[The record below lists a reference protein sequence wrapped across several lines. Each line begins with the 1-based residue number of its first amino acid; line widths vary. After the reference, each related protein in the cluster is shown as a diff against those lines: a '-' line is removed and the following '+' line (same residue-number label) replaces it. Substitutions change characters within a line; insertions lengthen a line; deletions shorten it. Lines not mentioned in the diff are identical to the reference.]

1 MLKEVHIRNYVL
13 IDRLN
18 IDFKDGFSVMTGET
32 GAGKS
37 IILGAMNLLLGGRAD
52 SKTIMQGAD
61 KCTIEGSFSV
71 DGYGLEQFFTDNGL
85 DYDSNDTILRRELMQ
100 SGKSRAFI
108 NDTPVSL
115 AVMRDLGCRLIDI
128 HSQHQNLALGTESFQ
143 TEVVD
148 TIASNTAIK
157 AEYESCFDKWN
168 GLKAELEHLKA
179 EFESDNTDRGYLEF
193 QLEGIEKA
201 RLTDGEQEQLEQ
213 ESEILD
219 HAEEIKQDLFRASE
233 IMEGSDDGGAI
244 QALKTALQSLRSAQK
259 NLPDAAE
266 LAERLESCLI
276 ELKDIAATV
285 DDCQE
290 KVNFDPARLEQVNE
304 RLDLIYSLLKKHKR
318 NSIAELLE
326 LAASIRSRLDRTDS
340 FEDDIKRLEQQV
352 SAAFKEMEK
361 SAIRLTDTRK
371 KASDIIIK
379 QIKAL
384 LVPLGIPN
392 VQFGIE
398 ITPSTG
404 YDRNGHDDLRFMFSA
419 NKAVPMQEIS
429 EVASGGEI
437 ARVMLSIKTMIAGV
451 RTLPTIIFDEIDT
464 GVSGAV
470 AEKMALLMEQMS
482 GGGRQVLAITHLPQI
497 AALGR
502 THYKVYK
509 TDEKDA
515 TRTRIALLDY
525 DERIREIAS
534 MMSGATLTQ
543 AALDNAKALI
553 DNNGR

>member
-13 IDRLN
+13 IDRLD

-71 DGYGLEQFFTDNGL
+71 DGYGLEQFFTDNSL
-85 DYDSNDTILRRELMQ
+85 DYDPNDTILRRELMQ

-128 HSQHQNLALGTESFQ
+128 HSQHQNLALGSESFQ

-148 TIASNTAIK
+148 TIAANTAVK

-168 GLKAELEHLKA
+168 GLKAELERLKS

-233 IMEGSDDGGAI
+233 IMEGSDDGGTI

-285 DDCQE
+285 ADCQE

-304 RLDLIYSLLKKHKR
+304 RLDLIYSLLKKHKK

-326 LAASIRSRLDRTDS
+326 YAASIRSRLDRTDS

-352 SAAFKEMEK
+352 NAAFKEMEK

-371 KASDIIIK
+371 KASDSIIK

-404 YDRNGHDDLRFMFSA
+404 YDRSGHDDLRFMFSA
-419 NKAVPMQEIS
+419 NKAVPIQEIS
-429 EVASGGEI
+429 GVASGGEI

-451 RTLPTIIFDEIDT
+451 RTLPTVIFDEIDT

-482 GGGRQVLAITHLPQI
+482 RGGRQVLAITHLPQI

-515 TRTRIALLDY
+515 TRTRITLLDY

>member
-13 IDRLN
+13 IDRLD
-18 IDFKDGFSVMTGET
+18 IDFREGFSVMTGET

-71 DGYGLEQFFTDNGL
+71 DGYGLEPFFTDNSL
-85 DYDSNDTILRRELMQ
+85 DYDPNDTILRRELMQ

-115 AVMRDLGCRLIDI
+115 TVMRDLGCRLIDI

-148 TIASNTAIK
+148 TIAANTAIK

-168 GLKAELEHLKA
+168 GLKAELERLKA

-193 QLEGIEKA
+193 QLEGLEKA

-233 IMEGSDDGGAI
+233 IMEGSDDGGTI

-259 NLPDAAE
+259 NLPDATE

-276 ELKDIAATV
+276 ELRDIAETV
-285 DDCQE
+285 TDCQE

-304 RLDLIYSLLKKHKR
+304 RLDLIYSLLKKHKK

-326 LAASIRSRLDRTDS
+326 LAASIRTRLDRTDS
-340 FEDDIKRLEQQV
+340 FEDDIKHLEQQV
-352 SAAFKEMEK
+352 NAAFKEMEK
-361 SAIRLTDTRK
+361 AAIRLTDTRH
-371 KASDIIIK
+371 KASDSIIK
-379 QIKAL
+379 QIKTL

-429 EVASGGEI
+429 GVASGGEI
-437 ARVMLSIKTMIAGV
+437 ARVMLSIKSMIAGV
-451 RTLPTIIFDEIDT
+451 RTLPTVIFDEIDT

-470 AEKMALLMEQMS
+470 AEKMALLMEQMA

-509 TDEKDA
+509 TDYKDA

-525 DERIREIAS
+525 DERIHEIAS

-553 DNNGR
+553 EGNGR

>member
-13 IDRLN
+13 IDHLD
-18 IDFKDGFSVMTGET
+18 IDFREGFSVMTGET

-71 DGYGLEQFFTDNGL
+71 DGYGLEQFFTDNSL
-85 DYDSNDTILRRELMQ
+85 DYDPNDTILRRELMP

-115 AVMRDLGCRLIDI
+115 AVMRELGCRLIDI
-128 HSQHQNLALGTESFQ
+128 QAQHQNLALGTESFQ

-148 TIASNTAIK
+148 TIAANSTIK
-157 AEYESCFDKWN
+157 AEYESCFDKWSS
-168 GLKAELEHLKA
+168 LKAELVRLKA

-233 IMEGSDDGGAI
+233 IMEGSDDGGTI

-276 ELKDIAATV
+276 ELRDIAATV

-304 RLDLIYSLLKKHKR
+304 RLDLIYSLLKKHKK

-326 LAASIRSRLDRTDS
+326 FAASIRSRLDRTDS

-352 SAAFKEMEK
+352 NAAFKELEK
-361 SAIRLTDTRK
+361 AAIRLTDTRK

-404 YDRNGHDDLRFMFSA
+404 YDRSGHDDLRFMFSA

-429 EVASGGEI
+429 GVASGGEI

-497 AALGR
+497 AAFGR

>member
-13 IDRLN
+13 IDRLD
-18 IDFKDGFSVMTGET
+18 IDFREGFSVMTGET

-37 IILGAMNLLLGGRAD
+37 IILGAVNLLLGGRAD
-52 SKTIMQGAD
+52 SKTIMQGSD

-71 DGYGLEQFFTDNGL
+71 DGYGLEQFFTDNSL
-85 DYDSNDTILRRELMQ
+85 DYDPNDTILRRELMQ

-115 AVMRDLGCRLIDI
+115 TVMRDLGCRLIDI

-148 TIASNTAIK
+148 TIAANTAVK
-157 AEYESCFDKWN
+157 TAYESCYDKWN
-168 GLKAELEHLKA
+168 GLKTELARLKA

-193 QLEGIEKA
+193 QLEGLEKA

-233 IMEGSDDGGAI
+233 IMEGSDDGGTI

-259 NLPDAAE
+259 NLPDATE
-266 LAERLESCLI
+266 LTERLESCLI
-276 ELKDIAATV
+276 ELRDIAATV
-285 DDCQE
+285 TDCQE

-304 RLDLIYSLLKKHKR
+304 RLDLIYSLLKKHKK

-326 LAASIRSRLDRTDS
+326 LEASIRSRLDRTDS

-352 SAAFKEMEK
+352 NAAFREMEK
-361 SAIRLTDTRK
+361 AAIRLTDTRK
-371 KASDIIIK
+371 KASDTIIK

-392 VQFGIE
+392 VQFGID

-404 YDRNGHDDLRFMFSA
+404 YDRSGHDDLRFMFSA

-429 EVASGGEI
+429 GVASGGEI
-437 ARVMLSIKTMIAGV
+437 ARVMLSIKSMIAGV
-451 RTLPTIIFDEIDT
+451 RTLSTVIFDEIDT

-482 GGGRQVLAITHLPQI
+482 AGGRQVLAITHLPQI
-497 AALGR
+497 AALGH

-509 TDEKDA
+509 TDEKNA

-543 AALDNAKALI
+543 AALDNAKTLI